1 MAQHKILSDFDG
13 VWTNQGR
20 EADEIRRWIIEES
33 ARVLDD
39 DLEAVRAEVGGLRER
54 MMTEP
59 HAWGWA
65 PDGRRI
71 SAYVDEDPLCSPSAL
86 CMYIEHSGDAVAGR
100 YRDAIR
106 AEFET
111 LAKFG
116 EHCFRSAMVT
126 YRDRHAPAIVE
137 DAAAQLQAVIDT
149 GAEVVVVSNS
159 DASKIVA
166 WFRGAGIDAGEGDG
180 FALRVRGSAGKQTL
194 GETDESIEVG
204 GRPIVVDR
212 PLYRKAIDEENPDV
226 IIGDVFSLDL
236 ALPHVMRKAGIAS
249 APSRLVLRSHPHT
262 PQWVLQTRAEG
273 AIDDVVDSFGAL
285 ASLLASS
292 R

>member
-1 MAQHKILSDFDG
+1 MAKYKILSDFDG

-33 ARVLDD
+33 ARVLSE
-39 DLEAVRAEVGGLRER
+39 DLESVRTEVAGLRER
-54 MMTEP
+54 MMSEP

-86 CMYIEHSGDAVAGR
+86 CMYIEHADDQVAKR
-100 YRDAIR
+100 YREAIR

-111 LAKFG
+111 LARFG

-126 YRDRHAPAIVE
+126 YRDRHPPAIAD
-137 DAAAQLQAVIDT
+137 DAADQLAAVIAAD
-149 GAEVVVVSNS
+149 AEVVVVSNS
-159 DASKIVA
+159 EASKIVA
-166 WFRGAGIDAGEGDG
+166 WFRGVGIDAGEGEG
-180 FALRVRGSAGKQTL
+180 FALRIRGSAGKQTL
-194 GETDESIEVG
+194 GETSESIEVG

-212 PLYRKAIDEENPDV
+212 PLYRKAINEENPDV

-236 ALPHVMRKAGIAS
+236 ALPHVMRKAGEPS
-249 APSRLVLRSHPHT
+249 APSRLVLRAHPHT
-262 PQWVLQTRAEG
+262 PQWVLETRAEG

-285 ASLLASS
+285 SSLLQS
-292 R
+292 

>member
-1 MAQHKILSDFDG
+1 MVKILSDFDG
-13 VWTNQGR
+13 VWTDQGR

-33 ARVLDD
+33 SRLLGNEVEAARAD
-39 DLEAVRAEVGGLRER
+39 VGAMRER

-86 CMYIEHSGDAVAGR
+86 CMYIDHAEDLVAHR
-100 YRDAIR
+100 YREAIR
-106 AEFET
+106 GEFGS
-111 LAKFG
+111 LSRFG

-126 YRDRHAPAIVE
+126 YRERHPPAIVE
-137 DAAAQLQAVIDT
+137 DAAEQLRAVIDR

-166 WFRGAGIDAGEGDG
+166 WFRGAGIDAGEGEG

-194 GETDESIEVG
+194 GETDASIEVG
-204 GRPIVVDR
+204 GRRIVIDR
-212 PLYRKAIDEENPDV
+212 PLYRAAIDEENPDV

-236 ALPHVMRKAGIAS
+236 ALPHVMREAGITS

-262 PQWVLQTRAEG
+262 PRWVLETMAEG
-273 AIDDVVDSFGAL
+273 AIDDVVESFGAL
-285 ASLLASS
+285 ASLLA
-292 R
+292 